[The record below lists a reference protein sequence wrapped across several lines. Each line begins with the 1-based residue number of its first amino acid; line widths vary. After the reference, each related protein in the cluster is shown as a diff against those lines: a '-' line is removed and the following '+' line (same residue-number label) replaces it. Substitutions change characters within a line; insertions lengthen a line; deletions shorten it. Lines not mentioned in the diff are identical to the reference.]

1 MPPGAPDEARW
12 LRSEPRRVL
21 PEPILQR
28 IVSRAL
34 PHANLIGIEPLSEG
48 LRNANFKL
56 HLDAAREPAVLRIY
70 EHDPSLCP
78 KEVDLLR
85 LLAASVPVPE
95 VLYAEPHGWEDLPP
109 FALLRYV
116 EGITFRDLKRSGDR
130 DAIAQA
136 ACSAGETLAAIGR
149 ITFPKAGWLAPGPA
163 VTAPLLEG
171 ADAVPRFVDLCLA
184 SPNLQ
189 RRMPADLREQTHAA
203 IWPAA
208 APLAQLHGETH
219 LVHGDLGSRN
229 LLVRHIAGR
238 WRVAAV
244 LDWEFAISSS
254 PLVDLAHFL
263 RYERATRPLAEPHLS
278 TGFLDAGGVLPPD
291 WRRLSRLLDLTSLC
305 ESLTHEVLPDS
316 VVEELVELIR
326 ATVEDREPRL
336 S

>member
-1 MPPGAPDEARW
+1 
-12 LRSEPRRVL
+12 VL
-21 PEPILQR
+21 PPPIVQR

-34 PHANLIGIEPLSEG
+34 PRAIVTGIEPLSDG

-56 HLDAAREPAVLRIY
+56 HLDAPREPAVLRIY
-70 EHDPSLCP
+70 EHDPSLCL

-95 VLYAEPHGWEDLPP
+95 VLYAEPSSCDDLPP

-116 EGITFRDLKRSGDR
+116 EAITYRDLKRSEDR

-136 ACSAGETLAAIGR
+136 AYSAGETLAAIGR

-163 VTAPLLEG
+163 ITSPLLEG

-189 RRMPADLREQTHAA
+189 RRMPADLRDQTHAA

-208 APLAQLHGETH
+208 APLTHLHGDTH
-219 LVHGDLGSRN
+219 LVHGDFGSRN
-229 LLVRHIAGR
+229 LLVRNLAGL

-263 RYERATRPLAEPHLS
+263 RYERATRPLAEPHFS

-291 WRRLSRLLDLTSLC
+291 WRLLSRLLDLTSLC
-305 ESLTHEVLPDS
+305 ESLTHEVLPDT
-316 VVEELVELIR
+316 VAEELVELIR
-326 ATVEDREPRL
+326 ATVEDREPQV